1 MDKYRKIKVVGKGNF
16 GYALLVQ
23 SNIDRKFYIV
33 KVESSGKWVDHRRVE
48 DGQQAETRGGHGGA
62 CAESNATPIHRDI
75 PGELH
80 GQEVRAVKPA

>member
-33 KVESSGKWVDHRRVE
+33 KVECWSRCR
-48 DGQQAETRGGHGGA
+48 
-62 CAESNATPIHRDI
+62 
-75 PGELH
+75 
-80 GQEVRAVKPA
+80 